1 MSRLHRRLKLL
12 RFDLSEV
19 AAFALAVRICLDRS
33 GLLNLLL
40 AVVLSASMQVMKEGA
55 RKYMWCQTRRFQL
68 TRLETRTKEFIRMCE
83 YVNNNV
89 HMRNES
95 ER

>member
-19 AAFALAVRICLDRS
+19 AAFALAVRIFLDRS
-33 GLLNLLL
+33 GFLNSLL
-40 AVVLSASMQVMKEGA
+40 AVVLSASMRVMKEGA
-55 RKYMWCQTRRFQL
+55 RKHMWCQTRRFQL